1 MVGTKGRMGLIKERN
16 YAIMEAKGVEV
27 QDGSRMSRATISVP
41 DKEATDI
48 SFS

>member
-1 MVGTKGRMGLIKERN
+1 MGLIKERN